1 MRFKKPYLYNALEG
15 LNFQSFTEIQQ
26 KVIPDALK
34 GRDIIGVSET
44 GSGKT
49 HAYLLPLFDRLDE
62 EKKRIQAVILSPTRE
77 LAEQILAFAR
87 AIAAYNP
94 KKPDIRIYTGGRD
107 RAREIERLQKSQPQI
122 VIGTPGK
129 IFDLALK
136 ENVLKIHTADT
147 LVVDE
152 ADMSLEVG
160 FLKEMEAIAAAVG
173 EKSQFMVFSATFPDN
188 LRGFIKK
195 SMHQPL
201 EVVLGRRRL
210 SRLPIRHRFVKTAP
224 AERME
229 MLEKV
234 IDAINPYLAMI
245 FANTTKEVDE
255 IAMRLREKDLD
266 VTRLHGD
273 MSARERKQA
282 VRDIQNLHVQYIVAS
297 DMASRGIDIT
307 GVSHIVNHAFPADMT
322 FYIHRVG
329 RTARMG
335 MDGEAITLYDPTRD
349 ERAFSFLKKE
359 GVEPIHTVIEDGR
372 LVSKEKRP
380 KKDGPE
386 AGRAAKSRPAY
397 KKRYR
402 KDVRRKKSD

>member
-62 EKKRIQAVILSPTRE
+62 EKKRIQTLILSPTRE

-87 AIAAYNP
+87 AIAGYNP

-107 RAREIERLQKSQPQI
+107 RAKEIERLHKSQPQI
-122 VIGTPGK
+122 AIGTPGK
-129 IFDLALK
+129 VFDLALK

-147 LVVDE
+147 LVIDE
-152 ADMSLEVG
+152 ADMSLEAG
-160 FLKEMEAIAAAVG
+160 FLKEMEAIAATCG
-173 EKSQFMVFSATFPDN
+173 EKAQLMVFSATFPDN
-188 LRGFIKK
+188 LGTFIKK

-210 SRLPIRHRFVKTAP
+210 AKLPIRHRFVKIAA
-224 AERME
+224 AERMV

-245 FANTTKEVDE
+245 FANTTTEVDN
-255 IAMRLREKDLD
+255 IARRLKEKDLD
-266 VTRLHGD
+266 VTRLHGN

-282 VRDIQNLHVQYIVAS
+282 VRDIHSLNVQYIVAS
-297 DMASRGIDIT
+297 DMASRGIDIE

-335 MDGEAITLYDPTRD
+335 MDGDAITLYDPERD
-349 ERAFSFLKKE
+349 EKAFTFLKKE
-359 GVEPIHTVIEDGR
+359 GVEPVYAVIEAGR

-380 KKDGPE
+380 KKSVSDSE
-386 AGRAAKSRPAY
+386 RTSKARPAY
-397 KKRYR
+397 KKKYR
-402 KDVRRKKSD
+402 KNVRRKRDG

>member
-1 MRFKKPYLYNALEG
+1 MRFQKPYLYNALEG

-34 GRDIIGVSET
+34 GRDVIGVSET

-49 HAYLLPLFDRLDE
+49 HAYLLPLFDRLVE
-62 EKKRIQAVILSPTRE
+62 EKRRVQAVILSPTRE

-107 RAREIERLQKSQPQI
+107 RSREIERLQKSQPQI
-122 VIGTPGK
+122 AIGTPGK

-136 ENVLKIHTADT
+136 ENVLKVHTADT

-152 ADMSLEVG
+152 ADMSLEAG
-160 FLKEMEAIAAAVG
+160 FLAEMEAIAAAVG
-173 EKSQFMVFSATFPDN
+173 EKSQLMVFSATFPDN
-188 LRGFIKK
+188 LKSFIKK

-210 SRLPIRHRFVKTAP
+210 ARLPIRHRFVKSSP
-224 AERME
+224 AERMAV
-229 MLEKV
+229 LEQV

-245 FANTTKEVDE
+245 FANTTTEVDA
-255 IAMRLREKDLD
+255 IAMRLKEKDLD

-273 MSARERKQA
+273 MSPRERKQA

-297 DMASRGIDIT
+297 DMASRGIDIE

-335 MDGEAITLYDPTRD
+335 MDGDAITLYDPDRD
-349 ERAFSFLKKE
+349 EKAFAFLKKE
-359 GVEPIHTVIEDGR
+359 GVEPEYVSIEDGR
-372 LVSKEKRP
+372 LVSRDKRP
-380 KKDGPE
+380 KKPATE
-386 AGRAAKSRPAY
+386 TEKSSKAKPAY
-397 KKRYR
+397 KKKYR
-402 KDVRRKKSD
+402 KNVRRKKSE